1 MKGFTLLGVGL
12 KADTKGISKS
22 CKGKQ
27 VQLKLEGRNF

>member
-22 CKGKQ
+22 CKGNKY
-27 VQLKLEGRNF
+27 NSN